1 LHARSTCQQAPGPPA
16 EHDALVQQWDVV
28 VVGAGPAGASAAL
41 AARRADPT
49 ARVLMLDRAAF
60 PRDKACGD
68 GIAPEAFDVL
78 ADLGADRVD
87 EGYGPVRDLRI
98 DGPNGAHARRRM
110 ARPARVIPREV
121 LDARI
126 VGAALA
132 AGAEMQR
139 RTVRQVRRSRGGVV
153 VDDSLHAHVLIA
165 ADGASGTVTRAL
177 GMPQAPAGHTAVA
190 VRGYVAHAP
199 TDGQRIVMDAG
210 DRWPAYAWSFP
221 LTDGTDRANVGYGVL
236 VDAARPVTRAEM
248 LQRLHDLMPWTR
260 SGERWRGHL
269 LPLSSWTPPQPDGRV
284 LRVGDAAHR
293 INPLT
298 GEGIWY
304 AIRSGTLA
312 GHAAVTAPREGVDV
326 GARYRG
332 AERQAMGRHTR
343 HVRLL
348 SRFGRTPR
356 LVDAGVAAAGEHQA
370 AFDDLVAMGL
380 TAGVIT
386 PRLALRTGVAAVRGR
401 RT

>member
-1 LHARSTCQQAPGPPA
+1 MQL
-16 EHDALVQQWDVV
+16 WDVV

-49 ARVLMLDRAAF
+49 ARVLVLDRAAF

-68 GIAPEAFDVL
+68 GIAPEAFDLL
-78 ADLGADRVD
+78 AGLGAGNAD
-87 EGYGPVRDLRI
+87 EGYGPVANLRI
-98 DGPNGAHARRRM
+98 DGPGGARAHRTM

-121 LDARI
+121 FDARI
-126 VGAALA
+126 VDAALA
-132 AGAEMQR
+132 AGVELRR
-139 RTVRQVRRSRGGVV
+139 RTVRRVQATTDGVV
-153 VDDSLHAHVLIA
+153 VDGEVHARVLVA
-165 ADGASGTVTRAL
+165 ADGASGTVTRSL
-177 GMPQAPAGHTAVA
+177 GMPQAPPGHTAVA
-190 VRGYVAHAP
+190 VRGYVSAAP

-210 DRWPAYAWSFP
+210 ERWPAYAWSFP
-221 LTDGTDRANVGYGVL
+221 LADGTDRANVGYGVL
-236 VDAARPVTRAEM
+236 VDSSRPASRAEM
-248 LQRLHDLMPWTR
+248 LHRLHDLMPWTR

-304 AIRSGTLA
+304 AIRTGMLA
-312 GHAAVTAPREGVDV
+312 GQTAVAAPRQGADP
-326 GARYRG
+326 GARYRE
-332 AERQAMGRHTR
+332 AEQQAMGRHTR

-348 SRFGRTPR
+348 SRVGRTPR
-356 LVDAGVAAAGEHQA
+356 LVDAGVAAAGAHQG

-386 PRLALRTGVAAVRGR
+386 PRLALRTGAAMVRR
-401 RT
+401 ART